1 MCYSAISSKCLLLQF
16 FIISLTQ
23 VIGHPIPVQ
32 VSLGEMSAEILQSCC
47 ICTLD
52 FCREDLV
59 LRNPTDFCMDLITP
73 GTKSARDQDF
83 IKQLGESGRYTSK
96 LPRKVDMEHH

>member
-1 MCYSAISSKCLLLQF
+1 M
-16 FIISLTQ
+16 
-23 VIGHPIPVQ
+23 
-32 VSLGEMSAEILQSCC
+32 
-47 ICTLD
+47 
-52 FCREDLV
+52 